1 MGREFVE
8 AQLLQIIKLPRFYTT
23 DPLIWFKDVED
34 KFLQFMIVDEHLR
47 YRLIVRS
54 LPDDFKE
61 EIREVLTEWPSQ
73 HTYSDLKK
81 AIFRRQEN
89 PEMESL
95 RKRTLTIQLEEK
107 RPSEMLAALHE
118 HTKDMKVEEEVL
130 RHIWLEKLPLD
141 LRHSLA
147 SSESTSVSS
156 KKSSVLTSCRSSTLD
171 ILRGLSFDT
180 VVEKQREI
188 MCRIRWWYDWLNTG
202 SRCFTEKVNWADSVH
217 YESSSIAVELC
228 FGRKFGL
235 RYRTISENTQM
246 TWCNTGS
253 KSNAVKQT
261 VGQIKSQIRHKLVN
275 KISI

>member
-1 MGREFVE
+1 
-8 AQLLQIIKLPRFYTT
+8 
-23 DPLIWFKDVED
+23 
-34 KFLQFMIVDEHLR
+34 
-47 YRLIVRS
+47 
-54 LPDDFKE
+54 
-61 EIREVLTEWPSQ
+61 
-73 HTYSDLKK
+73 
-81 AIFRRQEN
+81 
-89 PEMESL
+89 
-95 RKRTLTIQLEEK
+95 
-107 RPSEMLAALHE
+107 
-118 HTKDMKVEEEVL
+118 MK
-130 RHIWLEKLPLD
+130 
-141 LRHSLA
+141 
-147 SSESTSVSS
+147 STSVSS

-235 RYRTISENTQM
+235 RYRTISDRRKRETQRSLENTQM
-246 TWCNTGS
+246 AWCNTGS

-275 KISI
+275 EILSNFEGISHSPQKRNSSKFVNVGLDGCFPAEGVVCLHTSSYCRLAQFWTVSFSQKSREQKRKKSFCGFKMWSNY